1 MRFAQTYSNCKLVNP
16 WNNPL
21 GNSVILF
28 PYNTLQAE
36 DKILFV
42 KKKKKKIFLTSVQI
56 IFNSIRTVIP
66 TISTRETHRPPPF

>member
-1 MRFAQTYSNCKLVNP
+1 MHFAQTYSNCKLVNP

-36 DKILFV
+36 DKILLV
-42 KKKKKKIFLTSVQI
+42 EKERK
-56 IFNSIRTVIP
+56 NIRF
-66 TISTRETHRPPPF
+66 E